1 MIKLGDR
8 RSVHPVTFDPGQTK
22 EGKQKTATGRVVYV
36 HPKGRFCTLEFEIGA
51 RSGATIRERFQL
63 VEGEIFQ

>member
-8 RSVHPVTFDPGQTK
+8 RSVHPVTFDPGETK
-22 EGKQKTATGRVVYV
+22 EGKKKTASGRVVYI
-36 HPKGRFCTLEFEIGA
+36 HPQGRYCTLEFEVGV
-51 RSGATIRERFQL
+51 REPVKLRESFKL